1 MSFRVYEAFLRS
13 SFNYIFK
20 YIIIVKL
27 CDYMFKITKE
37 EKKEEVKEVNYKI
50 QIREFK
56 TRKKWM
62 IRKEEIFVE
71 VGF

>member
-1 MSFRVYEAFLRS
+1 VKS

-27 CDYMFKITKE
+27 CDYIFKITKE
-37 EKKEEVKEVNYKI
+37 EKKEEIKEETNYKI

-56 TRKKWM
+56 TRKKLI

-71 VGF
+71 LDFNIRKDERK